1 MTARFEDIDAYLAA
15 LPAGARAEVEAIMQ
29 TIRAT
34 APDATEAI
42 TYQMPTFI
50 WRGEKLIHVASW
62 KHHIGMYP
70 IPAGDE
76 RFQQSLA
83 PFATAK
89 GTLRFPLGASLPHDL
104 IAEVVRRRMSEVA
117 QSDDL

>member
-1 MTARFEDIDAYLAA
+1 MTAQFEDIDAYLTT
-15 LPAGARAEVEAIMQ
+15 LPAGARAEVEAIRQ

-50 WRGEKLIHVASW
+50 WRGEKLIHVAGW

-70 IPAGDE
+70 IPTGDE
-76 RFQQSLA
+76 DFERAVA
-83 PFATAK
+83 PYATAK
-89 GTLRFPLGASLPHDL
+89 GTLRFPLGAPVPHDL
-104 IAEVVRRRMSEVA
+104 IAEVVRRRMSEIA